1 MPSLTPLSELTN
13 ADVLRDLRRR
23 VREMKALEEDGGQ
36 GYGPCIEFYERILE
50 CTPELDYEPL
60 YHAAAKGVTKR
71 NTEIERLQREIYNM
85 LPHDEAT
92 AIINDC
98 DMWVGRPVL
107 RDKENVKLKQSLDA
121 ARKVRDELVAQKR
134 NEHVV
139 DWAYRIV
146 SAQGAVNQAKKA
158 LYMYL
163 QKTSKSRY
171 SHQNIKHRDL

>member
-1 MPSLTPLSELTN
+1 MAQNIRKICETKLGNLERFSHLPELQPN
-13 ADVLRDLRRR
+13 LKLFRRIVAR
-23 VREMKALEEDGGQ
+23 IKYSDSKLM
-36 GYGPCIEFYERILE
+36 FERI
-50 CTPELDYEPL
+50 YR
-60 YHAAAKGVTKR
+60 AAAASVTKR

-85 LPHDEAT
+85 LPHDEAA

-107 RDKENVKLKQSLDA
+107 RDKENVKLKQALDA
-121 ARKVRDELVAQKR
+121 ARKVRDGLVAQKR
-134 NEHVV
+134 NEFVV

-158 LYMYL
+158 LYIHL
-163 QKTSKSRY
+163 QKTGKSRY